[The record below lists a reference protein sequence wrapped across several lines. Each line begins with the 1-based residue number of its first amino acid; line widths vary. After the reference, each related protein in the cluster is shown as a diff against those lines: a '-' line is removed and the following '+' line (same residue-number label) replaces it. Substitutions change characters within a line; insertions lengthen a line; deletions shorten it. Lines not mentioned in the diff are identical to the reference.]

1 MTNLAGGLQCSVRIF
16 SPWIHNCQEV
26 LLCLL
31 GCTTVSI
38 LLSPLF
44 LSKPCTDTSTSG
56 HSWSQV
62 TISTMKWPRELICHF
77 DWLIPLRF
85 QNYYQARKFFSGQQ
99 IDNLSSFPFLKFFFF
114 IWMRNFEIPRV
125 LYLALKIQITFFS
138 DRGWWGNKYF
148 FSEGCSCVYL
158 LIGCLNFYSTL
169 KKKMGICA
177 VTRKAAWN

>member
-1 MTNLAGGLQCSVRIF
+1 MTNLAGGLHCSVRIF

-77 DWLIPLRF
+77 DWLIPLCF
-85 QNYYQARKFFSGQQ
+85 QNYYQARKSFSGQQ
-99 IDNLSSFPFLKFFFF
+99 IDTPSSFPFLKFFFF

-125 LYLALKIQITFFS
+125 LYLALKIQITFFQTE
-138 DRGWWGNKYF
+138 DD
-148 FSEGCSCVYL
+148 EGTNIS
-158 LIGCLNFYSTL
+158 FQRD
-169 KKKMGICA
+169 A
-177 VTRKAAWN
+177 VVCIY